1 MALVHV
7 DGAGEEL
14 QTGMFDPGNGIE
26 GQSGQKSAAG
36 ELKTYRNKGGDIC
49 SLYVVDQ
56 NEFDITF
63 EGLMKK
69 AGYEPKDVGDPLTG
83 VSGVTIPPGGKLLVQ
98 EWEEVYSN
106 EDVVKVRGKAH
117 LYILAAQ

>member
-1 MALVHV
+1 MGMHHI
-7 DGAGEEL
+7 DGMGKEL
-14 QTGMFDPGNGIE
+14 ATGMFDPGNSIE
-26 GQSGQKSAAG
+26 GQSGQLTAAG
-36 ELKTYRNKGGDIC
+36 ELKTYRNKDGDIC

-83 VSGVTIPPGGKLLVQ
+83 VSGVTIPTGGKLLVQ

-106 EDVVKVRGKAH
+106 EDVVKVRGKVH